1 MYRQVKGPSG
11 SKFLGGPSLVGG
23 LLLASLDRPGAAP
36 ADPDLDIFLTPSR
49 ASKSGHDGPMERVRG
64 GTSPSRRGLHGAL
77 AGKRA
82 ADSRAGALVSIIREV
97 MAAGFVSR
105 RSLAGELNRR
115 GIPTARGGRWHYT
128 TVVRML
134 TRLGLKTHGNPM
146 INNGQ
151 ALKRAADARAKALA
165 PTIRA
170 LQGRGLVSFS
180 AIARELNERG
190 IPAARGGKWHLPSVT
205 RLLHRVERLEPSSHT
220 APAE

>member
-11 SKFLGGPSLVGG
+11 LANFLGGPSFVGG
-23 LLLASLDRPGAAP
+23 PLLSLARPGAAL
-36 ADPDLDIFLTPSR
+36 ADPDLDTFLTR
-49 ASKSGHDGPMERVRG
+49 RRTSKPGHDGPMERVRG
-64 GTSPSRRGLHGAL
+64 ETSPSRRGLHGAL
-77 AGKRA
+77 AGKRS
-82 ADSRAGALVSIIREV
+82 ADSRARAMVSIIREV

-128 TVVRML
+128 TVVRTL

-151 ALKRAADARAKALA
+151 ALKRAADARAKVLA

-180 AIARELNERG
+180 ALARELNERG

-205 RLLHRVERLEPSSHT
+205 RLLHRVERLEPSSQT
-220 APAE
+220 APTE